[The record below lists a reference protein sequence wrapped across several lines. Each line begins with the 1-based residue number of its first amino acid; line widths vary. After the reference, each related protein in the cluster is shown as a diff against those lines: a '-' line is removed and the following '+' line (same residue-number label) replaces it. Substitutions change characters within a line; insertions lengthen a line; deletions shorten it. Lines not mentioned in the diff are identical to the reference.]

1 MPHLN
6 LLINTKA
13 ELTTEILIYIADMI
27 KQSFAKILKV
37 FFNLFLESK
46 GNFKKLRALVF
57 QAV

>member
-37 FFNLFLESK
+37 FCNIFLESK

-57 QAV
+57 